1 MNERL
6 KLLADKLG
14 ILTEYYDAGQ
24 DHKRYETSEDTI
36 KFFAQKLGYNADTDK
51 DIEHSLVKFENRRWQ
66 ETLEPVYVIEQGNL
80 NFDIVTLSSQK
91 DGIISIKA
99 ISRQNGEEFNI
110 PSHIIGSEERDINHR
125 SYIRQTCSIDKYLEV
140 GYYDLTVTIEDK
152 DYKSVLAVA
161 PAKCYENA
169 AVDNGRLWG
178 YALQLYA
185 MKSKRNWGVGDFT
198 DLKNFVKVCSD
209 CGGDVIGLNPLNI
222 LEHNY
227 PENASP
233 YLSISRLFLNPIYID
248 IESVPE
254 FEPSDMDEERE
265 KIAEYRNA
273 DIIQYEKIY
282 PLKIRFM
289 EKFYERFLSGN
300 NSARKKEFA
309 DFCAREGAEL
319 NKLAVF
325 MTLYEE
331 RCRTV
336 WGGWR
341 AWEEEYRNP
350 SNPAVKA
357 YADAHEHRV
366 GFYKFLQ
373 FEAFRQFDNAAAEVK
388 TCGLKIGFYRDLAVG
403 VGQDSAELWSDPDV
417 FIAGS
422 GAGAPPDAFFPA
434 GQKWGLG
441 AFNPFALKAKA
452 YEPLIKIMRANM
464 RNTGALRID
473 HVMSLM
479 RLYVIPND
487 KDLGT
492 YIMYNFAD
500 MLNIV
505 AIESHLNH
513 CVVAGESLGNVPDGF
528 LEALERKNIYSLSV
542 LWAERSA
549 GWGGDFNQPSTYQE
563 KSFTSVG
570 THDMAPLKM
579 WWFGYD
585 IADSRKADIIP
596 NDEVMNNNYHEREA
610 DRWKLLKA
618 LDESGLWP
626 KDRYRK
632 SDYLYGEAY
641 PEGMAEAVNTFVASC
656 PSRVFLAELENIL
669 EVDKRQNLP
678 GVDRDKHPNWRRKL
692 PIDLEDYPSNEM
704 FIRNIKAIKS
714 VRG

>member
-99 ISRQNGEEFNI
+99 TSRQNGEEFNI

-125 SYIRQTCSIDKYLEV
+125 SYIRQTCSIDKDLEV

-209 CGGDVIGLNPLNI
+209 FGGDVIGLNPLNI

-618 LDESGLWP
+618 LAESGLWP

-656 PSRVFLAELENIL
+656 PSRVFLAE
-669 EVDKRQNLP
+669 
-678 GVDRDKHPNWRRKL
+678 
-692 PIDLEDYPSNEM
+692 
-704 FIRNIKAIKS
+704 
-714 VRG
+714 

>member
-99 ISRQNGEEFNI
+99 TSRPNGEEFNI

-125 SYIRQTCSIDKYLEV
+125 SYIRQTCSIDKDLEV

-178 YALQLYA
+178 YSLQLYA

-265 KIAEYRNA
+265 KITEYRNA

>member
-1 MNERL
+1 MP
-6 KLLADKLG
+6 
-14 ILTEYYDAGQ
+14 
-24 DHKRYETSEDTI
+24 
-36 KFFAQKLGYNADTDK
+36 F
-51 DIEHSLVKFENRRWQ
+51 
-66 ETLEPVYVIEQGNL
+66 
-80 NFDIVTLSSQK
+80 
-91 DGIISIKA
+91 
-99 ISRQNGEEFNI
+99 
-110 PSHIIGSEERDINHR
+110 
-125 SYIRQTCSIDKYLEV
+125 
-140 GYYDLTVTIEDK
+140 
-152 DYKSVLAVA
+152 
-161 PAKCYENA
+161 
-169 AVDNGRLWG
+169 
-178 YALQLYA
+178 
-185 MKSKRNWGVGDFT
+185 
-198 DLKNFVKVCSD
+198 
-209 CGGDVIGLNPLNI
+209 
-222 LEHNY
+222 
-227 PENASP
+227 
-233 YLSISRLFLNPIYID
+233 
-248 IESVPE
+248 
-254 FEPSDMDEERE
+254 
-265 KIAEYRNA
+265 
-273 DIIQYEKIY
+273 
-282 PLKIRFM
+282 
-289 EKFYERFLSGN
+289 
-300 NSARKKEFA
+300 
-309 DFCAREGAEL
+309 
-319 NKLAVF
+319 
-325 MTLYEE
+325 
-331 RCRTV
+331 
-336 WGGWR
+336 
-341 AWEEEYRNP
+341 
-350 SNPAVKA
+350 
-357 YADAHEHRV
+357 
-366 GFYKFLQ
+366 
-373 FEAFRQFDNAAAEVK
+373 
-388 TCGLKIGFYRDLAVG
+388 
-403 VGQDSAELWSDPDV
+403 
-417 FIAGS
+417 S

>member
-99 ISRQNGEEFNI
+99 TSRQNGEEFNI

-125 SYIRQTCSIDKYLEV
+125 SYIRQTCSIDKDLEV

-373 FEAFRQFDNAAAEVK
+373 FEAFRQFDNAATEVK

-452 YEPLIKIMRANM
+452 YKPLIKIMRANM

-505 AIESHLNH
+505 TIESHLNH

>member
-1 MNERL
+1 MNDNLR
-6 KLLADKLG
+6 LLADKLG

-24 DHKRYETSEDTI
+24 NHKRYETSEDTVR
-36 KFFAQKLGYNADTDK
+36 FFAKQLGYKADTDA
-51 DIEHSLVKFENRRWQ
+51 DVEHSLVKFDNRRWQ
-66 ETLEPVYVIEQGNL
+66 ETLEPVYVVTKGHAE
-80 NFDIVTLSSQK
+80 FDVVLPLSQK
-91 DGIISIKA
+91 DGIISITA
-99 ISRQNGEEFNI
+99 VSRQDGKKHTI
-110 PSHIIGSEERDINHR
+110 SSHITSSEEREINHKK
-125 SYIRQTCSIDKYLEV
+125 YIRQVCSIDTDLDV
-140 GYYDLTVTIEDK
+140 GYYDLTVEVEDK
-152 DYKSVLAVA
+152 NYKSVLAIA
-161 PAKCYENA
+161 PEKCYANP
-169 AVDNGRLWG
+169 AVDNGRIWG

-198 DLKNFVKVCSD
+198 DLKNFVDVCAQS
-209 CGGDVIGLNPLNI
+209 GGNVIGLNPLNI

-254 FEPSDMDEERE
+254 FKASDLDDVRGRVEDFRNSEIIKYEE
-265 KIAEYRNA
+265 
-273 DIIQYEKIY
+273 IY
-282 PLKIRFM
+282 PLKIKFM
-289 EKFYERFLSGN
+289 ETFYERFLEGK
-300 NSARKKEFA
+300 NSKRQQEFK
-309 DFCAREGAEL
+309 DFCDREGAEL

-325 MTLYEE
+325 LTLYEE
-331 RCRTV
+331 RCHSV

-350 SNPAVKA
+350 SNPAVKT
-357 YADAHEHRV
+357 YAKKHEHRV
-366 GFYKFLQ
+366 NFYKFLQ
-373 FEAFRQFDNAAAEVK
+373 FEAFRQFDLAAAEVK
-388 TCGLKIGFYRDLAVG
+388 KRQLKVGFYRDLAVG

-422 GAGAPPDAFFPA
+422 GAGAPPDAFFPG

-487 KDLGT
+487 KELGT

-528 LEALERKNIYSLSV
+528 LEALESKHIYSLSV

-549 GWGGDFNQPSTYQE
+549 GWGGDFNQPSTYQT

-596 NDEVMNNNYHEREA
+596 NDEVMNNNYHEREM

-626 KDRYRK
+626 QDRLRKDNYI
-632 SDYLYGEAY
+632 YGEAY

-692 PIDLEDYPSNEM
+692 PVDLEDLPKNEM
-704 FIRNIKAIKS
+704 FTRNINAINR
-714 VRG
+714 VRS

>member
-66 ETLEPVYVIEQGNL
+66 ETLEPIYVIEQGNL

-99 ISRQNGEEFNI
+99 TSRQNGEEFNI

-125 SYIRQTCSIDKYLEV
+125 SYIRQTCSIDKDLEV

-692 PIDLEDYPSNEM
+692 PLDLEDYPSNEM

>member
-99 ISRQNGEEFNI
+99 TSRQNGEEFNI

-125 SYIRQTCSIDKYLEV
+125 SYIRQTCSIDKDLEV

-178 YALQLYA
+178 YSLQLYA

-265 KIAEYRNA
+265 KITEYRNA

-422 GAGAPPDAFFPA
+422 GAGAPPDAFF
-434 GQKWGLG
+434 
-441 AFNPFALKAKA
+441 
-452 YEPLIKIMRANM
+452 
-464 RNTGALRID
+464 
-473 HVMSLM
+473 
-479 RLYVIPND
+479 
-487 KDLGT
+487 
-492 YIMYNFAD
+492 
-500 MLNIV
+500 
-505 AIESHLNH
+505 
-513 CVVAGESLGNVPDGF
+513 
-528 LEALERKNIYSLSV
+528 
-542 LWAERSA
+542 RSR
-549 GWGGDFNQPSTYQE
+549 S
-563 KSFTSVG
+563 SS
-570 THDMAPLKM
+570 
-579 WWFGYD
+579 
-585 IADSRKADIIP
+585 
-596 NDEVMNNNYHEREA
+596 
-610 DRWKLLKA
+610 
-618 LDESGLWP
+618 
-626 KDRYRK
+626 
-632 SDYLYGEAY
+632 
-641 PEGMAEAVNTFVASC
+641 
-656 PSRVFLAELENIL
+656 
-669 EVDKRQNLP
+669 
-678 GVDRDKHPNWRRKL
+678 
-692 PIDLEDYPSNEM
+692 
-704 FIRNIKAIKS
+704 
-714 VRG
+714 

>member
-99 ISRQNGEEFNI
+99 TSRQNGEEFNI

-125 SYIRQTCSIDKYLEV
+125 SYIRQTCSIDKDLEV

-350 SNPAVKA
+350 SNPEVKA

-452 YEPLIKIMRANM
+452 YKPLIKIMRANM

>member
-1 MNERL
+1 MNEKL
-6 KLLADKLG
+6 KSLADKLG

-24 DHKRYETSEDTI
+24 DHKRYETDEETI
-36 KFFAQKLGYNADTDK
+36 RFFAEKLGYRADTDK
-51 DIEHSLVKFENRRWQ
+51 EIEHSLVKFENRRWQ
-66 ETLEPVYVIEQGNL
+66 ETLEPVYVTEQGNL
-80 NFDIVTLSSQK
+80 NFDIVLPVSQK
-91 DGIISIKA
+91 DGIVSVSA
-99 ISRQNGEEFNI
+99 VSRQNGQTLNI
-110 PSHIIGSEERDINHR
+110 ASHITASEEREINRKH
-125 SYIRQTCSIDKYLEV
+125 YIRHTCTIDTALEV
-140 GYYDLTVTIEDK
+140 GYYDLSVVVDDK
-152 DYKSVLAVA
+152 TYKSVLAVA
-161 PAKCYENA
+161 PTRCYENT

-178 YALQLYA
+178 YALQLYSL
-185 MKSKRNWGVGDFT
+185 KSRRNWGVGDFT
-198 DLKNFVKVCSD
+198 DLKNFVDVCADS
-209 CGGDVIGLNPLNI
+209 GGDIIGLNPLNI

-233 YLSISRLFLNPIYID
+233 YLSVSRLFLNPIYID
-248 IESVPE
+248 IENVPE
-254 FEPSDMDEERE
+254 F
-265 KIAEYRNA
+265 KAEDLSGIEGDIEDFRNA
-273 DIIQYEKIY
+273 EIIQYEKIY
-282 PLKIRFM
+282 PLKIKFM
-289 EKFYERFLSGN
+289 EKLYERFLNEN
-300 NSARKKEFA
+300 NPERQKEFA
-309 DFCAREGAEL
+309 AFCEREGAEL

-325 MTLYEE
+325 LTLYEE

-341 AWEEEYRNP
+341 AWEGEYRNP
-350 SNPAVKA
+350 YNPAVKK
-357 YADAHEHRV
+357 YAETHEHRV
-366 GFYKFLQ
+366 NFYKFLQ
-373 FEAFRQFDNAAAEVK
+373 FEAFRQFDLAAAEV
-388 TCGLKIGFYRDLAVG
+388 GRRNLKIGFYRDLAVG

-422 GAGAPPDAFFPA
+422 GAGAPPDAFFPG

-441 AFNPFALKAKA
+441 AFNPFVLKAKA

-487 KDLGT
+487 KTLGT
-492 YIMYNFAD
+492 YIMYNFSD

-505 AIESHLNH
+505 AIESHLNK

-542 LWAERSA
+542 LWSERAA
-549 GWGGDFNQPSTYQE
+549 GWGGDFNQPSAYQE

-585 IADSRKADIIP
+585 IADSRKAEIIP
-596 NDEVMNNNYHEREA
+596 NDEVMNNNYHEREM
-610 DRWKLLKA
+610 DRWKLLSA
-618 LDESGLWP
+618 LDQSGLWP
-626 KDRYRK
+626 QDRPRQNNYI
-632 SDYLYGEAY
+632 YGEAY
-641 PEGMAEAVNTFVASC
+641 PEGMAEAVNAFVASC

-678 GVDRDKHPNWRRKL
+678 GVDRDKHPNWRRKI
-692 PIDLEDYPSNEM
+692 PVDIEDLAGNEM
-704 FIRNIKAIKS
+704 FIRNINAIRR

>member
-99 ISRQNGEEFNI
+99 TSRQNGEEFNI

-125 SYIRQTCSIDKYLEV
+125 SYIRQTCSIDKDLEV

>member
-66 ETLEPVYVIEQGNL
+66 ETLEPIYVIEQGNL

-99 ISRQNGEEFNI
+99 TSRQNGEEFNI

-125 SYIRQTCSIDKYLEV
+125 SYIRQTCSIDKDLEV